1 MNEQWYFEMEGR
13 QGPLTPER
21 LVELKLDGLI
31 TDATEC
37 TLEDRTAP
45 YARWEELTALEARLL
60 EARRTEKARTTP
72 SNAAAASPH
81 RSSGSGATGLAD
93 QVRAIE
99 RRNRTVAG
107 STLLIAGVLAFV
119 VAQLPALMIF
129 KLKDRSGDLY
139 LGATFGL
146 PGVGC
151 GDKPCPVRPV
161 DEESMAEAG
170 LKYRDK
176 LPLIGFDTFRIAG
189 RVAFFSAL
197 LLGLMLLVS
206 GGLMLGTLAKPGLQG
221 KALLVNHLSLLPFVV
236 LVVGCAVFLLGGLAN
251 LGEGGVAHVAARTGA
266 RLDGV
271 MRPTQ
276 ELIVAGVQLACTVT
290 GYFYTHKIH
299 DT

>member
-1 MNEQWYFEMEGR
+1 MTQQWYFEMDGR
-13 QGPLTPER
+13 QGPLEPDR
-21 LVELKLDGLI
+21 LVDLKLDGLI

-45 YARWEELTALEARLL
+45 YARWEELTTLEARLL

-72 SNAAAASPH
+72 STAAASPH
-81 RSSGSGATGLAD
+81 RSPGSGATGLAD
-93 QVRAIE
+93 QIRAIE

-119 VAQLPALMIF
+119 VAQLPALMAF
-129 KLKDRSGDLY
+129 KLKDRRGDLY

-151 GDKPCPVRPV
+151 GDKPCPIRPV
-161 DEESMAEAG
+161 DEEAMEEAG
-170 LKYRDK
+170 LEYRDK

-197 LLGLMLLVS
+197 LLGLMLLLS
-206 GGLMLGTLAKPGLQG
+206 GGLMLGTLARPGLQG

-251 LGEGGVAHVAARTGA
+251 LGEGGVAHVAAGTGA

-276 ELIVAGVQLACTVT
+276 ELIVAGVQLACTIT
-290 GYFYTHKIH
+290 GYVYTHKIH
-299 DT
+299 GT